1 MRPYAQHT
9 SFTLNYAY
17 FLLVWCLICI
27 KVIIWGE
34 DNLLKFDF
42 KNKFKSNNKEND
54 SKSPDENETDLGKEK
69 ENNLKTE
76 MLTSILKAGSIGEED
91 KTVTFADL
99 SAVEEELVP
108 KTKKIQESRFEQ
120 QSNESALEEKLKA
133 KLQERVTAEIEIK
146 QNKIQFQEEITSK
159 KSVKQISPE
168 SEKISK
174 LIQAIETSN
183 EKMIIPLIDMGQG
196 KITYPILEQI
206 GEPIDNIDFLE
217 QLTSENFDILK
228 RTVYERLA
236 VCPDHPESMTT
247 TVRLHCPECTSM
259 DITKLHL
266 IEHKRCGY
274 ISENKNFEFSDDG
287 KIISCPSCK
296 KQIRD
301 VNREIARPAMWYTC
315 NECKEKFDD
324 VSIKLHCRKANHDF
338 EISDAHSI
346 SIPGFIIKNLQD
358 ASNSSISPILKSLK
372 KLLDSFGFSANENHT
387 VIGKSG
393 NTYRINIHGEDE
405 NKRTIFIY
413 VKNPNAESDNS
424 ELNSKIIEVLDTTP
438 TVTILIGFP
447 SISEKAKTITS
458 NYNISLIT
466 EQEPN
471 KILSSIKDILS
482 KKLPKLES

>member
-1 MRPYAQHT
+1 V
-9 SFTLNYAY
+9 LNI
-17 FLLVWCLICI
+17 LR
-27 KVIIWGE
+27 GE
-34 DNLLKFDF
+34 ENLLKFDL
-42 KNKFKSNNKEND
+42 KNKFKIDSKGND
-54 SKSPDENETDLGKEK
+54 SKSADNNDADSGKEK
-69 ENNLKTE
+69 ENRLKSE
-76 MLTSILKAGSIGEED
+76 MLTSILRAGSSGEED

-99 SAVEEELVP
+99 SAVEAELDP
-108 KTKKIQESRFEQ
+108 KARDAQESPSQ
-120 QSNESALEEKLKA
+120 QQRHESELAEKLKA
-133 KLQERVTAEIEIK
+133 KLEEKLTTQVEVK
-146 QNKIQFQEEITSK
+146 QNKIQFQEEVTSK
-159 KSVKQISPE
+159 KSVKAISPE

-174 LIQAIETSN
+174 LIKAIETSN
-183 EKMIIPLIDMGQG
+183 EKMIIPVIDMGQG
-196 KITYPILEQI
+196 KITYPILKHI
-206 GEPIDNIDFLE
+206 GEPIDNLDFLE

-236 VCPDHPESMTT
+236 VCPDHPESMST
-247 TVRLHCPECTSM
+247 TVRLNCPNCTSM
-259 DITKLHL
+259 NISKLHL

-274 ISENKNFEFSDDG
+274 ISENKNFEFSEDG
-287 KIISCPSCK
+287 KILSCPSCK

-301 VNREIARPAMWYTC
+301 AEREIAKPAMWYTC

-338 EISDAHSI
+338 EISDSHSI

-358 ASNSSISPILKSLK
+358 TSNSSISPILKSLK
-372 KLLDSFGFSANENHT
+372 KLLDSFGFSVNENHT
-387 VIGKSG
+387 VFGKSG

-482 KKLPKLES
+482 QKLPKIES

>member
-1 MRPYAQHT
+1 
-9 SFTLNYAY
+9 
-17 FLLVWCLICI
+17 VLI
-27 KVIIWGE
+27 IIRGE
-34 DNLLKFDF
+34 DNLLKFDL
-42 KNKFKSNNKEND
+42 KNKFKID
-54 SKSPDENETDLGKEK
+54 SKGNGSKSADNNDADSGKEK
-69 ENNLKTE
+69 ENTLKTE
-76 MLTSILKAGSIGEED
+76 VLTSLLKAGSSGEED
-91 KTVTFADL
+91 KTVTFADMG
-99 SAVEEELVP
+99 AVEAELEP
-108 KTKKIQESRFEQ
+108 KTKEIQESQFQQ
-120 QSNESALEEKLKA
+120 QSDESKLEEKLKA
-133 KLQERVTAEIEIK
+133 KLEEKLTAEIESK

-159 KSVKQISPE
+159 KSGKQISPE

-174 LIQAIETSN
+174 LIKAIETSN
-183 EKMIIPLIDMGQG
+183 EKMIIPLIDLGEG

-206 GEPIDNIDFLE
+206 GEPVDNLDFLE

-236 VCPDHPESMTT
+236 VCPDHSESMAV
-247 TVRLHCPECTSM
+247 TVRLNCPHCTSM
-259 DITKLHL
+259 DISKLHL

-274 ISENKNFEFSDDG
+274 ISENTNFEFSSDG
-287 KIISCPSCK
+287 KIVSCPSCK

-301 VNREIARPAMWYTC
+301 AAREIARPAMWYNC

-324 VSIKLHCRKANHDF
+324 VSLKLHCRKGNHDF
-338 EISDAHSI
+338 EISNAHSI

-358 ASNSSISPILKSLK
+358 TSNSSISPILKSLK

-393 NTYRINIHGEDE
+393 NSYRINIHGEDE

-466 EQEPN
+466 EQDPN
-471 KILSSIKDILS
+471 KILSSIKDVLS
-482 KKLPKLES
+482 QKLPKLERTD

>member
-1 MRPYAQHT
+1 V
-9 SFTLNYAY
+9 LNI
-17 FLLVWCLICI
+17 LR
-27 KVIIWGE
+27 GE
-34 DNLLKFDF
+34 ENLLKFDL
-42 KNKFKSNNKEND
+42 KNKFKIDSKGND
-54 SKSPDENETDLGKEK
+54 SKSADNNDGDPGKEK
-69 ENNLKTE
+69 ENRLKSE
-76 MLTSILKAGSIGEED
+76 MLTSILRAGSSGEED

-99 SAVEEELVP
+99 SAVEAELDP
-108 KTKKIQESRFEQ
+108 KARDAQESPSQ
-120 QSNESALEEKLKA
+120 QQRHESELEEKLKA
-133 KLQERVTAEIEIK
+133 KLEEKLTTQIEVK
-146 QNKIQFQEEITSK
+146 QNKIQLQDESISK
-159 KSVKQISPE
+159 KSVKPISPE

-174 LIQAIETSN
+174 LIKAIETSN
-183 EKMIIPLIDMGQG
+183 EKMIIPVVNMEQG
-196 KITYPILEQI
+196 KITYPILKHIE
-206 GEPIDNIDFLE
+206 EPVDNLDFLE

-236 VCPDHPESMTT
+236 VCPDHPESMSTS
-247 TVRLHCPECTSM
+247 VRLNCPHCTST
-259 DITKLHL
+259 DISKLHL

-274 ISENKNFEFSDDG
+274 ISENKNFEFSEDG
-287 KIISCPSCK
+287 KILSCPSCK

-301 VNREIARPAMWYTC
+301 AEREIAKPAMWYTC

-324 VSIKLHCRKANHDF
+324 VSIILHCRKANHDF

-358 ASNSSISPILKSLK
+358 TSNSSISPILKSLK
-372 KLLDSFGFSANENHT
+372 KLLDSFGFSVNENHT
-387 VIGKSG
+387 VFGKSG

-482 KKLPKLES
+482 KKLPKIES

>member
-1 MRPYAQHT
+1 M
-9 SFTLNYAY
+9 LNI
-17 FLLVWCLICI
+17 LR
-27 KVIIWGE
+27 GE
-34 DNLLKFDF
+34 ENLLKFDL
-42 KNKFKSNNKEND
+42 KNKFKIDSKGND
-54 SKSPDENETDLGKEK
+54 SKSADNNDADSGKEK
-69 ENNLKTE
+69 ENRLKSE
-76 MLTSILKAGSIGEED
+76 MLTSILRAGSSGEED

-99 SAVEEELVP
+99 NAVEAELEP
-108 KTKKIQESRFEQ
+108 KAKEVQESLSLKQ
-120 QSNESALEEKLKA
+120 YHESELEEKLKT
-133 KLQERVTAEIEIK
+133 KLEEKLTAQIEVK
-146 QNKIQFQEEITSK
+146 QNKIQLQDEFISK
-159 KSVKQISPE
+159 KSVKPISPE

-174 LIQAIETSN
+174 LIKAIETSN
-183 EKMIIPLIDMGQG
+183 EKMIIPVINMEQG
-196 KITYPILEQI
+196 KITYPILKHIE
-206 GEPIDNIDFLE
+206 EPVDNLDFLE

-236 VCPDHPESMTT
+236 VCPDHPESMSL
-247 TVRLHCPECTSM
+247 TVRLNCPHCTSM
-259 DITKLHL
+259 DISKLHL

-274 ISENKNFEFSDDG
+274 ISENKNFEFSEDG
-287 KIISCPSCK
+287 KILSCPSCK

-301 VNREIARPAMWYTC
+301 AEREIAKPAMWYTC

-358 ASNSSISPILKSLK
+358 TSNSSISPILKSLK
-372 KLLDSFGFSANENHT
+372 KLLDSFGFSVNENHT
-387 VIGKSG
+387 VFGKSG

-482 KKLPKLES
+482 QKLPKIES